1 MKYARILMS
10 AFMAAIIFLA
20 GCDESN
26 KEEEGFPCPMNEQPG
41 QPMPKC

>member
-1 MKYARILMS
+1 MKYAKILMS

-20 GCDESN
+20 GCDEASN
-26 KEEEGFPCPMNEQPG
+26 WDEFPCLMNVKPG